1 MFTRYKKFRESWE
14 RVGVEDPHCLL
25 GRIDDF
31 AENNMEGK
39 STATDSPS
47 MAANGSNF
55 PNETG
60 GNQHQSATE
69 LPPPYSAVPQYRVE
83 NAAVIRNPSAPQQ
96 NNTWYPHQG
105 MNSSHP
111 PFSYPGGNQPSPG
124 YFTYNPTAAPS
135 RPGVQLSEEEGRRRQ
150 EAAIRHGIAAS
161 VVRRPFG
168 GRRSCTYRLIRLG
181 IMLFILGVTLLVVL
195 GVLLVRPALN
205 DTQLKSARCKVI
217 SSVMTGDYMS
227 CDCGRYCSSK
237 YPCLVIR
244 VSYDADGKKNTAY
257 LYKDVFAHNN
267 KVRIVFYYSTKLY
280 VIYIH
285 LVIESYTCVRYFF

>member
-1 MFTRYKKFRESWE
+1 
-14 RVGVEDPHCLL
+14 
-25 GRIDDF
+25 
-31 AENNMEGK
+31 
-39 STATDSPS
+39 
-47 MAANGSNF
+47 
-55 PNETG
+55 
-60 GNQHQSATE
+60 
-69 LPPPYSAVPQYRVE
+69 
-83 NAAVIRNPSAPQQ
+83 
-96 NNTWYPHQG
+96 
-105 MNSSHP
+105 
-111 PFSYPGGNQPSPG
+111 
-124 YFTYNPTAAPS
+124 
-135 RPGVQLSEEEGRRRQ
+135 
-150 EAAIRHGIAAS
+150 
-161 VVRRPFG
+161 
-168 GRRSCTYRLIRLG
+168 
-181 IMLFILGVTLLVVL
+181 MLFILGVTLLVVL